1 MVLPAGINL
10 TLVPRLT
17 SFARTVDLRTLDLSP
32 TDGFVLSRIDGLA
45 SGEVIVRA
53 TGLDDEDV
61 RESLASLVHHR
72 LVEMPAIP
80 NMSVR
85 SAGSIM
91 PHDLHT
97 RTPGPKVSVV
107 PPSLDS
113 SVKASISG
121 SYAQVSVDRPSA
133 RPRAAGSNAPPPP
146 SQSFGQ
152 QLPPASPLHPS
163 TFSGPSGRSPSAP
176 PARYNTPT
184 TVAQVHVPPSPI
196 PPPPRSS
203 PMISGATRSPPSR
216 PPPSGPVQVQQ
227 PGYVSPG
234 AAASMAAAAPPAA
247 EPYES
252 LDGID
257 LEPDFRTR
265 IEDLFSS
272 MDTLDYYT
280 LLRVDRSGDKKLIKR
295 AYYELASHFHP
306 DKYFRKNLGA
316 YKAKMEAIFG
326 RFTIAHDTLTSKAD
340 RAEYDAYLGIRE
352 SVREQETRLSSAQE
366 EIRRAEEEVQR
377 AAQQNVAIS
386 VNPPADLR
394 SASIPASPTSTVRP
408 HLPSSPSRTFDAQAA
423 REALARKLLGG
434 AGAGRPSSMGMASVG
449 ARVSTVP
456 GAPSAP
462 PGSSGASS
470 GGAAPGTMNPRD
482 AVDALKR
489 RYEERI
495 VDSRSAQVQKYKAN
509 AEALLAKG
517 DWAAALNSLRVALSF
532 DPDNAELYAL
542 TTSTQ
547 KQADEVLSVNYE
559 KQARYEEKAE
569 NWREAARSWA
579 KVARARPNEATAHER
594 AANALLRSG
603 GNMREASELAKRAVA
618 IEPQNAGHRA
628 TLAAVYIGGG
638 MMLNAKREID
648 AALQLAPTNP
658 AVLHVARR
666 LKEVG

>member
-32 TDGFVLSRIDGLA
+32 TDGFVLSRVDGVA
-45 SGEVIVRA
+45 SGEVIVRT

-97 RTPGPKVSVV
+97 RTPGPKVSVI
-107 PPSLDS
+107 PASLDS

-121 SYAQVSVDRPSA
+121 SYAQVAVDRPST
-133 RPRAAGSNAPPPP
+133 RPRAGGSNAPPPP
-146 SQSFGQ
+146 SQPFGQ
-152 QLPPASPLHPS
+152 QQQPANPLNPS
-163 TFSGPSGRSPSAP
+163 TFSGLGGRSPSAP
-176 PARYNTPT
+176 PVRYNTPT
-184 TVAQVHVPPSPI
+184 TVAQAHVPPSQI

-203 PMISGATRSPPSR
+203 PMMSGAAQSPPSR

-234 AAASMAAAAPPAA
+234 AAATMAAASGSPPA
-247 EPYES
+247 EQQPYQS

-265 IEDLFSS
+265 IDELFSS

-280 LLRVDRSGDKKLIKR
+280 LLRVDRSGDRKLIKR

-306 DKYFRKNLGA
+306 DKYFRKNLGQ

-326 RFTIAHDTLTSKAD
+326 RFTIAHDTLTSKVD

-377 AAQQNVAIS
+377 AAQQSVAVS
-386 VNPPADLR
+386 VNPPAEIR
-394 SASIPASPTSTVRP
+394 TAPGPASPNRP
-408 HLPSSPSRTFDAQAA
+408 HIPTSPSRTFDAQAA

-434 AGAGRPSSMGMASVG
+434 AGAGRPSSTGMASVG

-462 PGSSGASS
+462 PSAPGA
-470 GGAAPGTMNPRD
+470 GAPGTMNPRD

-532 DPDNAELYAL
+532 DPDNAELNAL
-542 TTSTQ
+542 TVNTQ
-547 KQADEVLSVNYE
+547 KQADEILSVNYE

-579 KVARARPNEATAHER
+579 KVARARPNEAIAHER
-594 AANALLRSG
+594 AANAILRSG

-648 AALQLAPTNP
+648 AALQLSPTHP